1 MVSGGARVRSG
12 PAPDPN
18 SRTSERRGYTLSSLP
33 NGGYA
38 GKPPAFPLP
47 DPVICDT
54 DADGTPVPNPKASA
68 ARKKREAT
76 LWKSLWKTPQACA
89 WSLPQYSYLI
99 YEVAMY
105 CRLFAT
111 CEDVNAKAADRTL
124 LPRYADRIGLSAAGL
139 AALGWRIVPDEV
151 AARRM
156 AKAEEEEEAANQ
168 PAQQPRRL
176 RLVK

>member
-1 MVSGGARVRSG
+1 MASGGARVRSG

-38 GKPPAFPLP
+38 GRPPKFPLP
-47 DPVICDT
+47 DPVVCVEE
-54 DADGTPVPNPKASA
+54 DGVAVEDKQASA
-68 ARKKREAT
+68 VRKKREQE
-76 LWKSLWKTPQACA
+76 LWRQLWKTPQACA

-99 YEVAMY
+99 YEVGLY

-139 AALGWRIVPDEV
+139 AALGWRIVPDEI

-156 AKAEEEEEAANQ
+156 AKAEEDEEAKIQ
-168 PAQQPRRL
+168 PGVQPRRL